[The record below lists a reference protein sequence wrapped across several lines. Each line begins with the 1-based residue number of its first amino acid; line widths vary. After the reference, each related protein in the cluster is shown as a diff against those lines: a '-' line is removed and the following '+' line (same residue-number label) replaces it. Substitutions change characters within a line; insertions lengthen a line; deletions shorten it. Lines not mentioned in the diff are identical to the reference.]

1 VQRLLLVLA
10 LLASACGGGGGTPTP
25 PPPPFSTRTIEIDI
39 DDHGLAGLW
48 MANAPNLKGLIARGT
63 FAFSR
68 VVVPTHSNQNNM
80 AVITGQYPD
89 GDNLPANAW
98 LSRAQNFGPP
108 INLPGVSIGDYTDY
122 GRNPLLTRGD
132 SVYHAVQR
140 AGGRTAYFGQ
150 LPPFEAGA
158 DEVHLS
164 IIGATFGTAKITAP
178 FAMGLLTDILHYPQ
192 SVVAGYHLDGPPPAG
207 ESYLTFTLRNAA
219 AFIRSTSATVPMP
232 NYMFIWDFIAV
243 DDDPTSTYGA
253 DGNAIVQVV
262 EEYDAAL
269 GDVLA
274 ALREKSL
281 LDSTNILF
289 TLDHGKV
296 DTHNQVAI
304 GSHGQSTDST
314 TGATIPAD
322 GQLGALVAAQG
333 ASLGITPASY
343 AILNEDGD
351 AQIYARVDGAG
362 TDAGAASQATVTH
375 ALLSLIQ
382 SGQILGLDI
391 TRTMTADGA
400 MGTRTFHDFRGS
412 SPNTADIVVFP
423 ADDWT
428 LNQVDA
434 TNTRPGAFVD
444 HAQFPYG
451 RHGGFSD
458 DELYVPLIM
467 AGPAFKQG
475 ALVPH
480 PIEHPDVAATAVAIL
495 GKPRLATAA
504 RGPIR
509 AVLASDPT
517 EAWPQPADMTTA
529 RAMVLDASGFG
540 ARPALAAPPAT
551 AAVIIDVAGLYDEE
565 IFSDDALAAAAQPL
579 RALAATGTRFSD
591 FWCRSRDWPV
601 TEYQQ
606 LAGGYP
612 TGTPFF
618 AAAEDDPAQTL
629 PPGAGLLQMPVAAGF
644 IANRPAYDAWRQ
656 PTGFGGDSIF
666 DAAHAM
672 GMTTA
677 LVGQADFHALHLASG
692 SIDVT
697 MPADIAGAAATVG
710 DLLTQHPH
718 ALVVVALGD
727 ARSGDRHSP
736 AAIAGLGTLA
746 SAVSAIAGAAGGSL
760 IAITSRGATT
770 IDDSMADAYGAG
782 TSRHVPLILVGP
794 NVRAGA
800 ISGQP
805 ATPADLPATILFG
818 LGATVATDLA
828 NGTWAQGTAVAG
840 VPQPTPRSASEGHA
854 LVRGFN
860 VVGSP

>member
-1 VQRLLLVLA
+1 
-10 LLASACGGGGGTPTP
+10 
-25 PPPPFSTRTIEIDI
+25 
-39 DDHGLAGLW
+39 
-48 MANAPNLKGLIARGT
+48 M
-63 FAFSR
+63 
-68 VVVPTHSNQNNM
+68 
-80 AVITGQYPD
+80 PD
-89 GDNLPANAW
+89 
-98 LSRAQNFGPP
+98 
-108 INLPGVSIGDYTDY
+108 
-122 GRNPLLTRGD
+122 
-132 SVYHAVQR
+132 
-140 AGGRTAYFGQ
+140 
-150 LPPFEAGA
+150 
-158 DEVHLS
+158 
-164 IIGATFGTAKITAP
+164 
-178 FAMGLLTDILHYPQ
+178 
-192 SVVAGYHLDGPPPAG
+192 
-207 ESYLTFTLRNAA
+207 
-219 AFIRSTSATVPMP
+219 
-232 NYMFIWDFIAV
+232 YMFIWDFIAV

-253 DGNAIVQVV
+253 DGNAIVQVI

-274 ALREKSL
+274 ALKEKSL

-296 DTHNQVAI
+296 DTHKQVAL
-304 GSHGQSTDST
+304 GSHGQTTDT

-333 ASLGITPASY
+333 ASVGLTPASY

-351 AQIYARVDGAG
+351 AQIYARVSGAG
-362 TDAGAASQATVTH
+362 TDAGAADQATVTH

-382 SGQILGLDI
+382 SGQIVGLDI

-423 ADDWT
+423 IDDWT

-434 TNTRPGAFVD
+434 SNTQPGPFVD

-458 DELYVPLIM
+458 DELYVPLIL

-480 PIEHPDVAATAVAIL
+480 PVEHPDVAATAVATL

-517 EAWPQPADMTTA
+517 EVWPQPADMTTA
-529 RAMVLDASGFG
+529 RAMVLNASGFG
-540 ARPALAAPPAT
+540 EPPAVAT
-551 AAVIIDVAGLYDEE
+551 TPSAAVIIDVAGLYDEE
-565 IFSDDALAAAAQPL
+565 IFSDDALATAAQPL
-579 RALAATGTRFSD
+579 RALAATGARFSD
-591 FWCRSRDWPV
+591 CWCRSRDWPV
-601 TEYQQ
+601 TEYQL

-612 TGTPFF
+612 SMTPFF
-618 AAAEDDPAQTL
+618 AAAEDDPTQKQT
-629 PPGAGLLQMPVAAGF
+629 PGAGLLQMPVASGF

-656 PTGFGGDSIF
+656 PTVFGGDSLF
-666 DAAHAM
+666 DAAHAL

-677 LVGQADFHALHLASG
+677 LVGQPDFHSLHLTGA

-697 MPADIAGAAATVG
+697 LATDVAGAAQAVG
-710 DLLTQHPH
+710 DLLAQH
-718 ALVVVALGD
+718 AQLLVVVALGGPR
-727 ARSGDRHSP
+727 AGDHH
-736 AAIAGLGTLA
+736 AASAVADLGTLA
-746 SAVSAIAGAAGGSL
+746 SAVSAIVGAAGRAL
-760 IAITSRGATT
+760 IAITSRGATA
-770 IDDSMADAYGAG
+770 IDDPMADAYGAG
-782 TSRHVPLILVGP
+782 SSRHVPLILLGP

-818 LGATVATDLA
+818 LGVPVTTDLA
-828 NGTWAQGTAVAG
+828 TGTWAQGATVSG
-840 VPQPTPRSASEGHA
+840 VPQPTPRSATEGHA

-860 VVGSP
+860 VVPSP

>member
-1 VQRLLLVLA
+1 MLVT
-10 LLASACGGGGGTPTP
+10 SACGGGNKNTGGTTP
-25 PPPPFSTRTIEIDI
+25 PPSPFSTRTIEIDI

-80 AVITGQYPD
+80 ALITGQYPD
-89 GDNLPANAW
+89 GDNVPANAW
-98 LSRAQNFGPP
+98 LSRSQNFAPP

-164 IIGATFGTAKITAP
+164 IIGATFGTATITAP

-192 SVVAGYHLDGPPPAG
+192 SVVASYHLDGPPPAG
-207 ESYLTFTLRNAA
+207 ESYLTFTLRDAA
-219 AFIRSTSATVPMP
+219 AFIRSTSATVAMP
-232 NYMFIWDFIAV
+232 AYMFIWDFIAV
-243 DDDPTSTYGA
+243 DDDPTSIYGA
-253 DGNAIVQVV
+253 DGDAIIQVV

-274 ALREKSL
+274 ALEEKAL

-296 DTHNQVAI
+296 DAHNQVAL
-304 GSHGQSTDST
+304 GSHGESTDTNGVT
-314 TGATIPAD
+314 TPAD

-333 ASLGITPASY
+333 ASAGISPADY

-351 AQIYARVDGAG
+351 ALIYARVDGAG
-362 TDAGAASQATVTH
+362 TEAGAGRQATVTN

-382 SGQILGLDI
+382 SGQIMGLDI

-412 SPNTADIVVFP
+412 SPNTADILVYP
-423 ADDWT
+423 IDDWT
-428 LNQVDA
+428 LNQVDT
-434 TNTRPGAFVD
+434 TNTRPGPFVE

-467 AGPAFKQG
+467 AGPAFKKG

-480 PIEHPDVAATAVAIL
+480 PVEHPDVGATAVAAL

-509 AVLASDPT
+509 AALAADPT
-517 EAWPQPADMTTA
+517 EVWPQPADMTTA

-540 ARPALAAPPAT
+540 ARPALAATPAT
-551 AAVIIDVAGLYDEE
+551 AAVIIDVAGVYEE
-565 IFSDDALAAAAQPL
+565 ELFDDDALATAAQPL
-579 RALAATGTRFSD
+579 RDLAATGTRFSD
-591 FWCRSRDWPV
+591 DWCRSRDWPV
-601 TEYQQ
+601 TEYQL

-612 TGTPFF
+612 TMTPFF
-618 AAAEDDPAQTL
+618 AAAEDDPTQTL
-629 PPGAGLLQMPVAAGF
+629 PPGAGLLQMPVAANF
-644 IANRPAYDAWRQ
+644 IANQPAYDAWRQ
-656 PTGFGGDSIF
+656 PMGFGGGSIF
-666 DAAHAM
+666 DAAHAL

-677 LVGQADFHALHLASG
+677 LVGQPDFHALHVADG
-692 SIDVT
+692 SFDVT
-697 MPADIAGAAATVG
+697 LPTDVAGAAAAVG

-718 ALVVVALGD
+718 LLAVVALGGP
-727 ARSGDRHSP
+727 RTGDHH
-736 AAIAGLGTLA
+736 AASADLQTLA
-746 SAVSAIAGAAGGSL
+746 SALSAIAGAANGAL
-760 IAITSRGATT
+760 VAITSRGATT
-770 IDDSMADAYGAG
+770 IDDPMADAYGAG

-805 ATPADLPATILFG
+805 ASPADLPATILFG
-818 LGATVATDLA
+818 LGVPVATDLA
-828 NGTWAQGTAVAG
+828 TGTWAQGTPVSG
-840 VPQPTPRSASEGHA
+840 VPQPTPRAATEGHA

-860 VVGSP
+860 IAAAP

>member
-1 VQRLLLVLA
+1 MRRFLVLSA
-10 LLASACGGGGGTPTP
+10 LFASACGGGGGKSGPATP
-25 PPPPFSTRTIEIDI
+25 PPTFDTRTIEIDI

-80 AVITGQYPD
+80 ALITGQYPD
-89 GDNLPANAW
+89 GDNVPANAW

-164 IIGATFGTAKITAP
+164 IIGATFGATTISAP

-192 SVVAGYHLDGPPPAG
+192 SVAAGYHLDGPPPAG
-207 ESYLTFTLRNAA
+207 ESYLTFTLRDAA
-219 AFIRSTSATVPMP
+219 AFIRSTSANVPMP
-232 NYMFIWDFIAV
+232 DYMFIWDFIAV

-274 ALREKSL
+274 ALQEKSL

-296 DTHNQVAI
+296 DTHNQVAL
-304 GSHGQSTDST
+304 GSHGQSTDS

-322 GQLGALVAAQG
+322 GQLAALVAAQG

-343 AILNEDGD
+343 ALLNEDGD

-362 TDAGAASQATVTH
+362 TDAGAARQAQVTH

-382 SGQILGLDI
+382 SGQIMGLDI

-423 ADDWT
+423 IDDWT

-434 TNTRPGAFVD
+434 TNTQPGPFVD

-467 AGPAFKQG
+467 AGPAFKHG

-480 PIEHPDVAATAVAIL
+480 PIEHPDVAATAVATL

-517 EAWPQPADMTTA
+517 EVWAQPADMTTA

-540 ARPALAAPPAT
+540 ARPALAGGAR
-551 AAVIIDVAGLYDEE
+551 DCGGDHRRR
-565 IFSDDALAAAAQPL
+565 
-579 RALAATGTRFSD
+579 RAL
-591 FWCRSRDWPV
+591 
-601 TEYQQ
+601 
-606 LAGGYP
+606 
-612 TGTPFF
+612 
-618 AAAEDDPAQTL
+618 
-629 PPGAGLLQMPVAAGF
+629 
-644 IANRPAYDAWRQ
+644 
-656 PTGFGGDSIF
+656 
-666 DAAHAM
+666 
-672 GMTTA
+672 
-677 LVGQADFHALHLASG
+677 
-692 SIDVT
+692 
-697 MPADIAGAAATVG
+697 
-710 DLLTQHPH
+710 
-718 ALVVVALGD
+718 
-727 ARSGDRHSP
+727 
-736 AAIAGLGTLA
+736 
-746 SAVSAIAGAAGGSL
+746 
-760 IAITSRGATT
+760 
-770 IDDSMADAYGAG
+770 
-782 TSRHVPLILVGP
+782 
-794 NVRAGA
+794 
-800 ISGQP
+800 
-805 ATPADLPATILFG
+805 
-818 LGATVATDLA
+818 
-828 NGTWAQGTAVAG
+828 
-840 VPQPTPRSASEGHA
+840 
-854 LVRGFN
+854 
-860 VVGSP
+860 